1 MKRKILQFILKRLK
15 NSNYTSFKECYECAV
30 KRGSPQ
36 LCEQCYW
43 VRENYKPNRIIF
55 MNQQEEMNK
64 RFDEKFKWFFD
75 NQTNESLKNTTTPYD
90 IKSFLQSEINK
101 AYEQGR
107 NDLWETYSK
116 EGGYL
121 LGKKE
126 ALANRNKEIVEMIE
140 ENIKECENGNTRLD
154 RMTLIY
160 TLSLITKANK
170 E

>member
-55 MNQQEEMNK
+55 MNQQEE
-64 RFDEKFKWFFD
+64 RYA
-75 NQTNESLKNTTTPYD
+75 SLDYLVKDFIQSIQGSTTD
-90 IKSFLQSEINK
+90 WQERQLKKFLQSEIN
-101 AYEQGR
+101 
-107 NDLWETYSK
+107 L
-116 EGGYL
+116 
-121 LGKKE
+121 
-126 ALANRNKEIVEMIE
+126 ALANRDKEIVEMIE
-140 ENIKECENGNTRLD
+140 GIKIPKENYKKVVNGKTSANPEYMGYNLALQD
-154 RMTLIY
+154 IIN
-160 TLSLITKANK
+160 LITKANK

>member
-15 NSNYTSFKECYECAV
+15 NSNYTSCKDCYECAV

-55 MNQQEEMNK
+55 MNQQEEMLK
-64 RFDEKFKWFFD
+64 RFDELRK
-75 NQTNESLKNTTTPYD
+75 Q
-90 IKSFLQSEINK
+90 
-101 AYEQGR
+101 

-126 ALANRNKEIVEMIE
+126 ALANRNKEIVEI
-140 ENIKECENGNTRLD
+140 R
-154 RMTLIY
+154 
-160 TLSLITKANK
+160 
-170 E
+170 

>member
-55 MNQQEEMNK
+55 MNQQEERWL
-64 RFDEKFKWFFD
+64 RFIEHKPNIRLLPDSEYND
-75 NQTNESLKNTTTPYD
+75 L
-90 IKSFLQSEINK
+90 KSFLQSEIN
-101 AYEQGR
+101 
-107 NDLWETYSK
+107 L
-116 EGGYL
+116 
-121 LGKKE
+121 
-126 ALANRNKEIVEMIE
+126 ALSNRDKEIVEMID
-140 ENIKECENGNTRLD
+140 ENIKTVNEFTGDGFVTKDMKSFALVALKD
-154 RMTLIY
+154 LKIALIN
-160 TLSLITKANK
+160 LTKAIK